1 MKTQTKEQEFTEVV
15 LAHKS
20 IIYKVC
26 YIYAPKG
33 MIEDY
38 YQEVLCNLW
47 QNFDSFDGRSKRS
60 TWIYR
65 VALYT
70 CISFIRRKQPAS
82 ITLSFDISSEED
94 GSLKEQMEEL
104 HSIIDRLEH
113 LDRALIL
120 LWLEGHSYEEI
131 SEITG
136 LEKSNVGVKLMRAK
150 NKIKEM
156 FNALKLL
163 QLWNLRN
170 YNNRGKSYRLVWS
183 DTKC

>member
-70 CISFIRRKQPAS
+70 CISFIRRKQPATIS
-82 ITLSFDISSEED
+82 LAVDLSTED
-94 GSLKEQMEEL
+94 DEPLKEQLEEL
-104 HSIIDRLEH
+104 HSVISRLNNI
-113 LDRALIL
+113 DRALII
-120 LWLEGHSYEEI
+120 LWLEGHSYNDI
-131 SEITG
+131 AEITG
-136 LEKSNVGVKLMRAK
+136 LTVANVSVKLMRAK
-150 NKIKEM
+150 SKIKEM
-156 FNALKLL
+156 FNA
-163 QLWNLRN
+163 
-170 YNNRGKSYRLVWS
+170 
-183 DTKC
+183 

>member
-20 IIYKVC
+20 IIYKIC

-33 MIEDY
+33 MIDDY

-47 QNFDSFDGRSKRS
+47 QSFDSFDGRSKRS

-70 CISFIRRKQPAS
+70 CISFIRHKQPTTIS
-82 ITLSFDISSEED
+82 LSVDLSSDQDPTLR
-94 GSLKEQMEEL
+94 EQLEEL
-104 HSIIDRLEH
+104 HSVISRLNNI
-113 LDRALIL
+113 DRALIM
-120 LWLEGHSYEEI
+120 LWLEGHAYNEI
-131 SEITG
+131 AEITG
-136 LEKSNVGVKLMRAK
+136 LTLANVSVKLMRAK

-156 FNALKLL
+156 FNA
-163 QLWNLRN
+163 
-170 YNNRGKSYRLVWS
+170 
-183 DTKC
+183 

>member
-1 MKTQTKEQEFTEVV
+1 MKSRTKEQEFTDII
-15 LAHKS
+15 LQHKS

-47 QNFDSFDGRSKRS
+47 QNFDQFDGRSKRS

-70 CISFIRRKQPAS
+70 CISFIRRKRPAS
-82 ITLSFDISSEED
+82 ISLSFDLSSEED
-94 GSLKEQMEEL
+94 SSLKEQLEGL
-104 HSIIDRLEH
+104 HSVINRLGH

-120 LWLEGHSYEEI
+120 LWLEGYAYEEMA
-131 SEITG
+131 EITG
-136 LEKSNVGVKLMRAK
+136 LTQSNVAVKLMRAK

-156 FNALKLL
+156 FNA
-163 QLWNLRN
+163 
-170 YNNRGKSYRLVWS
+170 
-183 DTKC
+183 